1 MSVSNSIIPI
11 VFWPNGQKKLKSFTL
26 SIKASSQLSLK
37 RLKELLISST
47 NVLSKNVDKIIL
59 FKDNGIPLDE
69 YDIENLQ
76 SNQII
81 FYSENN

>member
-1 MSVSNSIIPI
+1 MKN
-11 VFWPNGQKKLKSFTL
+11 FTL